1 MTIAKKKELAQKLYM
16 QNFFSTQKELAEY
29 LEVSEQTLGKWI
41 KAGKWEDM
49 RESYL
54 ISFTEE
60 MAFMKK
66 QLRVMREQ
74 LEAEGR
80 TTFNNKEMDVITK
93 LTASIRNLKS
103 EIGIEDVIDVSIKV
117 VEWLRTQDVR
127 RAQDAAEIFHAYIKA
142 NS

>member
-1 MTIAKKKELAQKLYM
+1 MTNAKKKELAQKLYM

-29 LEVSEQTLGKWI
+29 LEVSEQSLTKWI

-66 QLRVMREQ
+66 QLRIMREE

-117 VEWLRTQDVR
+117 VEWLRTQDIR
-127 RAQDAAEIFHAYIKA
+127 KAQEAAEVFNAYIKA

>member
-1 MTIAKKKELAQKLYM
+1 MTNAKKKELAQKLYM

-29 LEVSEQTLGKWI
+29 LEVSEQSLTKWI
-41 KAGKWEDM
+41 KANKWEDM

-66 QLRVMREQ
+66 QLRIMREQ
-74 LEAEGR
+74 LEVEGR

-117 VEWLRTQDVR
+117 VEWLRTQDIR
-127 RAQDAAEIFHAYIKA
+127 KAQQAAEVFNAYIKA

>member
-1 MTIAKKKELAQKLYM
+1 MTNAKKKELAQKLYM

-29 LEVSEQTLGKWI
+29 LEISEQTLVAWI
-41 KAGKWEDM
+41 KKGKWEDM

-93 LTASIRNLKS
+93 LTAAIRNLKS

-127 RAQDAAEIFHAYIKA
+127 RAQDASEIFHAYIKA

>member
-1 MTIAKKKELAQKLYM
+1 MTNAKKKELAQKLYM
-16 QNFFSTQKELAEY
+16 QNFFTTQKELAEY
-29 LEVSEQTLGKWI
+29 LEVTEQTLGKWI
-41 KAGKWEDM
+41 RAGKWEDM

-66 QLRVMREQ
+66 QLRIMREN
-74 LEAEGR
+74 LESEGR

-93 LTASIRNLKS
+93 LTAAIRNLKS

-117 VEWLRTQDVR
+117 VEWLRTHDVR
-127 RAQDAAEIFHAYIKA
+127 KAQEAAETFHAYIKA

>member
-1 MTIAKKKELAQKLYM
+1 MTNAKKKELAQKLYM

-29 LEVSEQTLGKWI
+29 LEISEQTLVAWI
-41 KAGKWEDM
+41 KKGKWEDM

-93 LTASIRNLKS
+93 LTAAIRNLKS